1 MAHCYASLAKL
12 ESNVHGPGFAL
23 HSDSQAAFRKYL
35 KHCLVVRQDLGGEF
49 AQPGFASNGGEVTH
63 QCRADALPLILVD
76 DSKSHFSLPRPGDDI
91 AGATDDFR
99 SPTTLLEHCDQG
111 HIVDEID
118 DNEVGAFVFGEV
130 PLCVANPNAAHD
142 SQRTGNYPTASRA
155 GLPSVPG
162 EANRAN
168 SGRLIAAWRVGE
180 PIFSPRRS
188 VT

>member
-1 MAHCYASLAKL
+1 MYGS
-12 ESNVHGPGFAL
+12 GFAL
-23 HSDSQAAFRKYL
+23 HADPQPAFLKDL
-35 KHCLVVRQDLGGEF
+35 KHRLVVRQDLGGEF

-130 PLCVANPNAAHD
+130 PLC
-142 SQRTGNYPTASRA
+142 GK
-155 GLPSVPG
+155 
-162 EANRAN
+162 EA
-168 SGRLIAAWRVGE
+168 
-180 PIFSPRRS
+180 PIK
-188 VT
+188 